1 MKARTFILTAGAA
14 LAIAAPAAQAG
25 TAANGLA
32 CSSATKHAASST
44 ARVRPPFF
52 SPLNPRG
59 LQAATASGVD
69 TTCAFLKA
77 VTIPSN
83 HDQVV
88 RDSL

>member
-1 MKARTFILTAGAA
+1 MKARTFILTTGAA
-14 LAIAAPAAQAG
+14 IAIAAPAAHAT

-32 CSSATKHAASST
+32 CTTTTKHVTST

-59 LQAATASGVD
+59 LQAATATRVD
-69 TTCAFLKA
+69 TSCTALNA
-77 VTIPSN
+77 ITIPSN
-83 HDQVV
+83 HNQLV